1 MKYFLGHAR
10 DNQHLNFIT
19 CCIGSGESTHEHY
32 SDIYEVLAT
41 YPDSFADNITHT
53 CGCLRVGGLNSAHDQ
68 RPFKR
73 RPQSSRSSLRSS
85 SFNQNNAYYSS
96 PAGKIRCIDILVIIQ
111 ILFRR
116 LTKFELIMFY
126 KNEVLLNIIIII
138 KLTWYPRCGNYFV
151 N

>member
-19 CCIGSGESTHEHY
+19 CCIGSGESTHDHY

-96 PAGKIRCIDILVIIQ
+96 PAGKFLSHRFFLVIQ
-111 ILFRR
+111 ILFSR
-116 LTKFELIMFY
+116 LSKFELKMFY
-126 KNEVLLNIIIII
+126 KITGILNMS
-138 KLTWYPRCGNYFV
+138 KCKFN
-151 N
+151 